1 MDPTNL
7 LLGKKVLIVDDEPD
21 ILETMEEVLFMCEVD
36 TAQNFES
43 AKELLGKNIYDVA
56 VFDIM
61 GVDGYALLE
70 IAIKKNIKSVILTA
84 HALSPDNFAKSLKLG
99 ACAYI
104 PKDKMMELDVV
115 LSEIIKE
122 EDTKD
127 DSLGKWFDRLKGYFV
142 KKFGDPDWAVKLK
155 GPWYP

>member
-43 AKELLGKNIYDVA
+43 AKELLEKNSYDMTVL
-56 VFDIM
+56 DIM
-61 GVDGYALLE
+61 GVNGYELLE
-70 IAIKKNIKSVILTA
+70 IAIKKNIKSVIFTA
-84 HALSPDNFAKSLKLG
+84 HALSPDNFAKSLNLG
-99 ACAYI
+99 ARAYI

-115 LSEIIKE
+115 LSEVIKE

-127 DSLGKWFDRLKGYFV
+127 AGLGKWFDRLKGYFV